1 MTDITDTPYATL
13 NADGR
18 LLKPTLMADTH
29 VEGRFGFRGEIAF
42 DGAEVL
48 MKEVFSISEKG
59 KPSISFLAGSIEKF
73 ETLPKFVETLGAA
86 LDGPGQYLVYI
97 ADLPRGDRYLIQ
109 FGDVKINAI
118 FIDETSVYNE
128 LIDTFYVD
136 KGKLKKYD
144 TAAKLDALADVGLKY
159 SSGYAA
165 VSYDDVLKKKNAH

>member
-1 MTDITDTPYATL
+1 MRTL
-13 NADGR
+13 NANGR

-29 VEGRFGFRGEIAF
+29 VEGRFGFRGEISY
-42 DGAEVL
+42 DGDEIV
-48 MKEVFSISEKG
+48 MKEVFSISEKD

-73 ETLPKFVETLGAA
+73 ETLPKLIETFGTA
-86 LDGPGQYLVYI
+86 LDGLGKYFLYI

-136 KGKLKKYD
+136 KAKLKKFD
-144 TAAKLDALADVGLKY
+144 TSAKLDALADVGLKY
-159 SSGYAA
+159 SSGYAV
-165 VSYDDVLKKKNAH
+165 VSYDDVIKKNAR